1 MFNNLDS
8 FSQQARDLQMRAK
21 IAELVKVSEKL
32 VDSIEQL
39 NARLTILEA
48 ERDLIKDLIDKV
60 VIRLNS
66 DASDDEELLK
76 SHQI

>member
-48 ERDLIKDLIDKV
+48 QRDLIKDWIDKV

-66 DASDDEELLK
+66 DDTNDEELLK
-76 SHQI
+76 

>member
-21 IAELVKVSEKL
+21 VAELVKISKQL
-32 VDSIEQL
+32 VESIEQL

-48 ERDLIKDLIDKV
+48 QQDLIKNQIDKV
-60 VIRLNS
+60 VIRLNP
-66 DASDDEELLK
+66 DAIDDEELLK
-76 SHQI
+76 

>member
-1 MFNNLDS
+1 MLNNLDS

-21 IAELVKVSEKL
+21 VAELVKISKQL

-48 ERDLIKDLIDKV
+48 QRDLIKNQIDKV
-60 VIRLNS
+60 VIRLNP
-66 DASDDEELLK
+66 DAVDDEELLK
-76 SHQI
+76 

>member
-21 IAELVKVSEKL
+21 VAELVKISKQL
-32 VDSIEQL
+32 VESIEQL

-48 ERDLIKDLIDKV
+48 QRDLIKDQIDKV
-60 VIRLNS
+60 VIRLNP
-66 DASDDEELLK
+66 DDIDDEELLK
-76 SHQI
+76 

>member
-1 MFNNLDS
+1 MLSNLDS

-21 IAELVKVSEKL
+21 VAELVKISKQL
-32 VDSIEQL
+32 VESIEQL

-48 ERDLIKDLIDKV
+48 QRDLIKNQIDKV

>member
-32 VDSIEQL
+32 VESIEQL

-48 ERDLIKDLIDKV
+48 QRDLIKDLIDKV
-60 VIRLNS
+60 VIRLKPDDTN
-66 DASDDEELLK
+66 DEELLK
-76 SHQI
+76 

>member
-32 VDSIEQL
+32 VESIKQL

-48 ERDLIKDLIDKV
+48 QRDLIKDLIDKV

-66 DASDDEELLK
+66 DDTNDEELLK
-76 SHQI
+76 

>member
-8 FSQQARDLQMRAK
+8 FSQQARDLQIRAK
-21 IAELVKVSEKL
+21 ISELVKVSEKL
-32 VDSIEQL
+32 VESIEQL

-48 ERDLIKDLIDKV
+48 QRDLIKDWIDKV

-66 DASDDEELLK
+66 DDTNDEELLK
-76 SHQI
+76 

>member
-8 FSQQARDLQMRAK
+8 FSQQAKDLQMRAK
-21 IAELVKVSEKL
+21 VAELVKISKQL
-32 VDSIEQL
+32 VESIEQL

-48 ERDLIKDLIDKV
+48 QRDLIKDWIDKV

-66 DASDDEELLK
+66 DDTNDEELLK
-76 SHQI
+76 